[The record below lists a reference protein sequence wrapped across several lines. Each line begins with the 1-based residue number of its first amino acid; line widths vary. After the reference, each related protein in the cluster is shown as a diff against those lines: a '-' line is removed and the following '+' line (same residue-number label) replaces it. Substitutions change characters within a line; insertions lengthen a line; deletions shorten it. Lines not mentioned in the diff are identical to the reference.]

1 MTKAVAY
8 PNVSFLKQ
16 KNRDKSDFENASLVL
31 NLIVTRSKRVKL
43 CVNVIM

>member
-8 PNVSFLKQ
+8 PNVSFSKQ

>member
-1 MTKAVAY
+1 MTKTVAY